1 MKVDNNRRHYPRQ
14 NKEIPIQILFA
25 PSSIRDEFDRDSEI
39 SANICNQSHDGFYI
53 ESDSA
58 LEPGS
63 VIRIK
68 IASPKND
75 LSSPACYVHDCQ
87 VVWHEK
93 FRDRIAWFGIGVRI
107 LRQNVQANVLSSRFL

>member
-1 MKVDNNRRHYPRQ
+1 MDNNRRHCPRQ
-14 NKEIPIQILFA
+14 NEEIPIQILFP

-39 SANICNQSHDGFYI
+39 SAKICNQSHDGFYI

-63 VIRIK
+63 IIRIK
-68 IASPKND
+68 MASPKND
-75 LSSPACYVHDCQ
+75 LSSTACYVHDCH
-87 VVWHEK
+87 VVWQSEY
-93 FRDRIAWFGIGVRI
+93 RDRISWFGIGVKI